1 MIMMRGNV
9 LLEFSEDFVEIR
21 IQHRSPYLDL
31 SFRRLFGDRGLDKE
45 KEKRMS
51 SQKNFVLMSW
61 WSLFEVSDLLFII
74 VIIVSQTDLKICLML
89 VDRLE
94 WRRLSGAK
102 MFTI

>member
-51 SQKNFVLMSW
+51 SQKNFVLMS
-61 WSLFEVSDLLFII
+61 
-74 VIIVSQTDLKICLML
+74 
-89 VDRLE
+89 
-94 WRRLSGAK
+94 
-102 MFTI
+102 